1 MTYLKTTTVIYTK
14 SGHRH
19 KNIGRTGNN
28 TYFINHVDMT
38 TETIN
43 EDKLTTITKIS
54 VATISNPLNKGLF
67 YSICNILAY

>member
-1 MTYLKTTTVIYTK
+1 MTYLKTTTAIYIT

-19 KNIGRTGNN
+19 KNIGRTENS
-28 TYFINHVDMT
+28 TYFIDHVEMT

-43 EDKLTTITKIS
+43 EDKLTTMTKIS